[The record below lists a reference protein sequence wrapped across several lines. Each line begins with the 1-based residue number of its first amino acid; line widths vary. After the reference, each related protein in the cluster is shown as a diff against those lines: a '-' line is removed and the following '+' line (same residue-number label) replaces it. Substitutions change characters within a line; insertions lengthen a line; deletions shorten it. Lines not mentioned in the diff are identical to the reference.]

1 MLFPPSGPR
10 NLSHTSE
17 APPPW
22 HVAGPSLS
30 PPPRISP
37 SPLSPAPTPTG
48 RAGYRADA
56 ARDGVKLQPGQVP
69 AGRKGSV
76 RRTRESRDFGTFG
89 RMLWG
94 RKGQSG
100 RLSPNCSVLTLLPLG
115 SLVGLCRL
123 GGLISAVPGRD
134 TRLGGQLKG
143 SGRDHFFDF
152 SGCSEGRNLPGPM
165 TPPPPLPVLI
175 YVD

>member
-1 MLFPPSGPR
+1 MFSSAFVEGGVPIGNCFFPPSGPR

-76 RRTRESRDFGTFG
+76 RRTRE
-89 RMLWG
+89 
-94 RKGQSG
+94 K
-100 RLSPNCSVLTLLPLG
+100 P
-115 SLVGLCRL
+115 GL
-123 GGLISAVPGRD
+123 
-134 TRLGGQLKG
+134 
-143 SGRDHFFDF
+143 
-152 SGCSEGRNLPGPM
+152 
-165 TPPPPLPVLI
+165 
-175 YVD
+175 

>member
-1 MLFPPSGPR
+1 MFSSTFVEGGVLIRNCFPPPLGPGTC
-10 NLSHTSE
+10 HTLRKL
-17 APPPW
+17 PRPGTLR
-22 HVAGPSLS
+22 GPSLS

-37 SPLSPAPTPTG
+37 SLLSPAPTPTG
-48 RAGYRADA
+48 RAGYRADT

-100 RLSPNCSVLTLLPLG
+100 RRSPNCSVLTLLPLG

-134 TRLGGQLKG
+134 TGLGGQLKG
-143 SGRDHFFDF
+143 SVQG
-152 SGCSEGRNLPGPM
+152 SL
-165 TPPPPLPVLI
+165 L
-175 YVD
+175 

>member
-1 MLFPPSGPR
+1 MSFLHLSREGCSLGIEFFPPSGPW
-10 NLSHTSE
+10 NLSHTSG

-76 RRTRESRDFGTFG
+76 RRTRESRDTGT
-89 RMLWG
+89 
-94 RKGQSG
+94 
-100 RLSPNCSVLTLLPLG
+100 
-115 SLVGLCRL
+115 
-123 GGLISAVPGRD
+123 
-134 TRLGGQLKG
+134 
-143 SGRDHFFDF
+143 
-152 SGCSEGRNLPGPM
+152 
-165 TPPPPLPVLI
+165 
-175 YVD
+175 